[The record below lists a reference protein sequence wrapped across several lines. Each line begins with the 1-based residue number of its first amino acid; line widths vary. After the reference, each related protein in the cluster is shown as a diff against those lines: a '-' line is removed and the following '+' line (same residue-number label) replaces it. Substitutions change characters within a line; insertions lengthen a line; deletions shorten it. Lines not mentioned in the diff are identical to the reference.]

1 MKFCENTESKM
12 AAPADEPKE
21 VKDFSFRS
29 MRRVKIQTDSDKEE
43 ISKTPTQ
50 RLAVANSIGFLFAGK

>member
-1 MKFCENTESKM
+1 M
-12 AAPADEPKE
+12 ASPADEPKE

-29 MRRVKIQTDSDKEE
+29 MRRVKIQTDKEE

>member
-1 MKFCENTESKM
+1 M

-43 ISKTPTQ
+43 KSKTPTQ